1 MNPTT
6 VLIIFNCCLAIIL
19 MILVIRLV
27 RLKAIQRANLERTLN
42 ELAQRDAHLAQAQK
56 ELRRNQNVPAVKQ
69 RRPLRERMKARD
81 DSTDALT
88 TGLLAS
94 TAWTSDN
101 GNWSAPSSCDT
112 SSSSSYDSGSS
123 SSDSCG
129 GGGGE

>member
-6 VLIIFNCCLAIIL
+6 VLIIFNGCLSIIL
-19 MILVIRLV
+19 TIMVVRLV
-27 RLKAIQRANLERTLN
+27 KSRAQIRADLEDLEGRY
-42 ELAQRDAHLAQAQK
+42 AQKNAHLAQAQK

-69 RRPLRERMKARD
+69 RRPLRERMKTQN

-112 SSSSSYDSGSS
+112 SSSSSSDSGSS